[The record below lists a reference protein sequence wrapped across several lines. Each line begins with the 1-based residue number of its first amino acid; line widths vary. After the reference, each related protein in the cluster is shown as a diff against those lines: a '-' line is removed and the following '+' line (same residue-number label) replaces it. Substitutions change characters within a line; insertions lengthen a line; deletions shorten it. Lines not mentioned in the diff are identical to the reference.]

1 MHRYRPSDFL
11 PAEVLNRT
19 DFSDACADR
28 DLGAVFGIAIKFGA
42 GFTPSH
48 LARRCEMTVS
58 KVQDYVN
65 GRTLAQSI
73 IVFERVAD
81 GLHIPGHKFG
91 MAHRP
96 WEDSETSFPP
106 SDQAAAQA
114 IAAAYSGRG
123 SVSREHWNEIIEGAS
138 KRIWLYGMAEFGY
151 ATDDDVPGIL
161 TSATARGCEVRI
173 LLLNPD
179 YAGTVTIDA
188 DEGSPPGTL
197 STRIRAALA
206 RFLKMQEECGGG
218 MEIRVYE
225 SYPSVSVIC
234 GDDRMIVTPYLQFSI
249 GNNSP
254 TYELVSGAAPKIFDR
269 YTRHFEETWKRAK
282 DWT

>member
-1 MHRYRPSDFL
+1 MPRYRPPDHL
-11 PAEVLNRT
+11 PAELLNRT
-19 DFSDACADR
+19 DLSEACTDR
-28 DLGAVFGIAIKFGA
+28 DLGAVFGIAIKYGV

-81 GLHIPGHKFG
+81 GLHIPGHMFG
-91 MAHRP
+91 MARRP
-96 WEDSETSFPP
+96 WEDPETSFPP
-106 SDQAAAQA
+106 GDQAAAQA
-114 IAAAYSGRG
+114 MVAAYSGRG
-123 SVSREHWNEIIEGAS
+123 SVSRGQWNEIIEGAG

-151 ATDDDVPGIL
+151 ATDDDVPGML
-161 TSATARGCEVRI
+161 TSATARGCEVRV

-206 RFLKMQEECGGG
+206 HFLRCRKRVAAEWRSEC
-218 MEIRVYE
+218 MSHI
-225 SYPSVSVIC
+225 P
-234 GDDRMIVTPYLQFSI
+234 L
-249 GNNSP
+249 
-254 TYELVSGAAPKIFDR
+254 
-269 YTRHFEETWKRAK
+269 
-282 DWT
+282 

>member
-19 DFSDACADR
+19 DFSGACADR
-28 DLGAVFGIAIKFGA
+28 DLGAVFGIAIKYGA

-96 WEDSETSFPP
+96 WEDSETSFNKLLRVDAENYDPVWVF
-106 SDQAAAQA
+106 ALKLRGNFTAGVL
-114 IAAAYSGRG
+114 IGRH
-123 SVSREHWNEIIEGAS
+123 E
-138 KRIWLYGMAEFGY
+138 
-151 ATDDDVPGIL
+151 
-161 TSATARGCEVRI
+161 RGV
-173 LLLNPD
+173 
-179 YAGTVTIDA
+179 
-188 DEGSPPGTL
+188 
-197 STRIRAALA
+197 
-206 RFLKMQEECGGG
+206 
-218 MEIRVYE
+218 
-225 SYPSVSVIC
+225 
-234 GDDRMIVTPYLQFSI
+234 
-249 GNNSP
+249 
-254 TYELVSGAAPKIFDR
+254 
-269 YTRHFEETWKRAK
+269 
-282 DWT
+282 